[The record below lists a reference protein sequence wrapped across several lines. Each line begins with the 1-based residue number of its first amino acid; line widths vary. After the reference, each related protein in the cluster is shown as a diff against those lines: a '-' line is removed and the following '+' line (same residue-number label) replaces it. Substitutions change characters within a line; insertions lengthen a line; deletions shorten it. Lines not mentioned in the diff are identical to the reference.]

1 MRTTGLFAAVF
12 VIAKTCYG
20 EPVPAAA
27 AATTSKGVEEPS
39 STPILGA
46 QIVQGCFSS
55 QGELK
60 FNSTP
65 AFNSKSSCA
74 FEICYASGK
83 KVAGT
88 SGGNECYC
96 GDKYPPEST
105 LVDDKKCNSPCAG
118 YDQQACG
125 GLNYWTIYNTGVM
138 LNVESSD
145 DDVISSA
152 SASASATKPAVVTV
166 SGSVVIV
173 TQTSSAQESE
183 TSTAKKSSSNTAGI
197 AAGVVVGVVAVAGI
211 VGGIFFFMRRR
222 RNKEIEEEHRR
233 NAAVNAFIH
242 GSKPPS
248 SSGGFSISDSRLDP
262 VMAQRRLSDGSIADN
277 QDYSRKILRVTN
289 A

>member
-118 YDQQACG
+118 YDQQAC
-125 GLNYWTIYNTGVM
+125 M
-138 LNVESSD
+138 
-145 DDVISSA
+145 SA
-152 SASASATKPAVVTV
+152 
-166 SGSVVIV
+166 
-173 TQTSSAQESE
+173 
-183 TSTAKKSSSNTAGI
+183 
-197 AAGVVVGVVAVAGI
+197 AAPLFVKV
-211 VGGIFFFMRRR
+211 
-222 RNKEIEEEHRR
+222 
-233 NAAVNAFIH
+233 
-242 GSKPPS
+242 
-248 SSGGFSISDSRLDP
+248 
-262 VMAQRRLSDGSIADN
+262 
-277 QDYSRKILRVTN
+277 KILTWSRWWSQLLDHLQYWCHVKCRVLR
-289 A
+289 